1 MTGDIMPRVVA
12 LAGATGR
19 TGGRVLARLLDA
31 GRAARVLVRDPAR
44 LPAALRERLPA
55 DAIVVGDARDPD
67 AARRLVAGADA
78 LVSTLGMADTTVAST
93 DLSDSLRT
101 LVAALTAVG
110 ARRVI
115 AVANTVVLPHPDGGL
130 RADRPLPDWLRH
142 IAAEHVRQYEVLLDA
157 AARDGVAWTLFCP
170 STLTPDRAGRWR
182 TAVDD
187 LPPGAETT
195 GLDDLAEAIVRELD
209 EERFVGKR
217 VGIVSDAG

>member
-1 MTGDIMPRVVA
+1 MSGAARGGVA

-19 TGGRVLARLLDA
+19 TGGRVLARVLDA
-31 GRAARVLVRDPAR
+31 GRPARVLVRDPAR
-44 LPAALRERLPA
+44 LPGELRERLPA
-55 DAIVVGDARDPD
+55 DAVVVGDARDPD

-78 LVSTLGMADTTVAST
+78 LVSTLGLADTTAPST
-93 DLSDSLRT
+93 ELSDALRT
-101 LVAALTAVG
+101 LVAALAAAG

-130 RADRPLPDWLRH
+130 RADRPLPAWLRH
-142 IAAEHVRQYEVLLDA
+142 IAAEHVRQYDVLRA
-157 AARDGVAWTLFCP
+157 AAERDAVAWTLFCP
-170 STLTPDRAGRWR
+170 ATLTPDRAGRWR

-187 LPPGAETT
+187 LPRGAETT